1 MSAAPK
7 IFLTASAV
15 AALAFVAP
23 AVAPANAL
31 EPPTTRRLAPHTMSV
46 VVSEGRTAA
55 VIPTIEEA
63 QQLVVDWR
71 LREARTAFESIIDD
85 ARIRG
90 DYMPRALEGYANV
103 KYMLEDVRGAAR
115 AYEDLG
121 GAAETYGDPDTEL
134 NARYKAAMLYQ
145 ETHDQRAVTIQVVR
159 IKQLLKSPA
168 ILQEQRDAI
177 AKLLRG

>member
-15 AALAFVAP
+15 AALAFVSP
-23 AVAPANAL
+23 VVAPAGAL
-31 EPPTTRRLAPHTMSV
+31 EPQSKLRLAPHTISLPSSV
-46 VVSEGRTAA
+46 GRASA
-55 VIPTIEEA
+55 SIPTIDEA
-63 QQLVVDWR
+63 QQLVVDGR
-71 LREARTAFESIIDD
+71 IKEARGAFGSIIDN

-90 DYMPRALEGYANV
+90 DYMPRALEGFANV

-121 GAAETYGDPDTEL
+121 GAAETYADPVTEL
-134 NARYKAAMLYQ
+134 NARFKAALLFQ
-145 ETHDQRAVTIQVVR
+145 ETHDKRAVALQTVR

-168 ILQEQRDAI
+168 IAQETRDAI
-177 AKLLRG
+177 AKRIQG